1 MISIEQLR
9 SFVGSGAISIS
20 SSGGAQGAPAI
31 RNTGVLHAIKT
42 FFGFKSAKAVNRAT
56 VEAVREAINN
66 DPKLFV
72 GRNRANELLNAV
84 RGTITIEK
92 VRDIITS
99 VTATVDGMNASALR
113 QSVRGVI
120 AARVEARPR
129 SEWPKWAQ
137 KMLHTEDQIKEW
149 VNLTAQ
155 TIICRGEPAG
165 GWGSLNIAA
174 AVAEVDDTLSAA
186 FAEVPEQNHDMFVKM
201 VFDRGAGVLNNSS
214 GALKPRD
221 ECVKVARQVKSLS
234 DAADGLVS
242 KSQIGNSTHFT
253 VSNIARWSI
262 SQMADLVPTELFTKM
277 AKLGLELE
285 PNPLDDI
292 QADTPIGV
300 IKQKMKDFASA
311 VENAMY
317 KVLAEEKAEDMVLK
331 GGGQV
336 RFELQNLVVS
346 MAVTRYDWMDPG
358 LRFALNQV
366 EAQDFM
372 DNGSP
377 ASPEEF
383 SVQATMQM
391 VDQTLAEMG
400 LTRDYHGNVG

>member
-1 MISIEQLR
+1 
-9 SFVGSGAISIS
+9 
-20 SSGGAQGAPAI
+20 
-31 RNTGVLHAIKT
+31 
-42 FFGFKSAKAVNRAT
+42 
-56 VEAVREAINN
+56 NN

-113 QSVRGVI
+113 KSVTGVI

-149 VNLTAQ
+149 AKLTAQ
-155 TIICRGEPAG
+155 TITDRGEPAG

-186 FAEVPEQNHDMFVKM
+186 FAEVPEQNHNMFVKM
-201 VFDRGAGVLNNSS
+201 VFDRGAGVLNKSS
-214 GALKPRD
+214 GGALKPRE

-234 DAADGLVS
+234 DAAAGLVS
-242 KSQIGNSTHFT
+242 ESQVGNSKYFT
-253 VSNIARWSI
+253 VSNIARWCI
-262 SQMADLVPTELFTKM
+262 SQMADLFPTELFTKM

-292 QADTPIGV
+292 HAGTPIGV

-311 VENAMY
+311 VEKAMY
-317 KVLAEEKAEDMVLK
+317 KVLAEDKKAEDMVLK

-346 MAVTRYDWMDPG
+346 MAVTRYDWTNPG
-358 LRFALNQV
+358 LRFGLNQV

-377 ASPEEF
+377 TSPEEF
-383 SVQATMQM
+383 SVQAIMQM